1 MNRNDLRRVDLNLL
15 IVFETLMHERSVTRA
30 AEKLFLGQPAISA
43 ALSRLRTLF
52 DDPLFVRTG
61 RSMEPTARAQEI
73 FAHLSPAL
81 DSISTAMSRASEFDP
96 ATSTAV
102 FRIGLSDDVEFGLLP
117 PLLRRLRAE
126 APGIVLVVR
135 RANYLLMPNLL
146 ASGEISVG
154 VSYTDELPANAKR
167 KTVRRSKPKILRADS
182 APGQLTLDDYCARP
196 HALVSFAGDLSE
208 AAEADLQQ
216 LQVSLIAELVDA
228 YGQLRGAQLREKIAL
243 SNLENQKESR
253 QLTEQL
259 RDAGV
264 GAELD
269 VLRAD
274 ARLAATAASVP
285 QLQAEAERARHRIA
299 TLLGQRPEEL
309 TVDLS
314 PRDLP
319 AITKAL
325 PIGDPGELLRRR
337 PDIRAAERRL
347 AASTADVGVAT
358 ADLFPRVSLSG
369 FLGFTAGRGSQIGSS
384 AARAWSVGPSISWA
398 AFDLG
403 SVRARLRGAK
413 ADADAALASYEQQ
426 VLLALEESANAFS
439 DYGKRQERLVSL
451 VRQSEASR
459 AAAQQAAIRYREG
472 TTDFLVLLDAEREQL
487 SAEDAQAQ
495 AEVELYRGIVAIYR
509 SLGGG
514 WQPSA

>member
-196 HALVSFAGDLSE
+196 HALVSFAGDLSGFVDE
-208 AAEADLQQ
+208 ELEKFGRKRKGGPGGAAVQRPRHPP
-216 LQVSLIAELVDA
+216 
-228 YGQLRGAQLREKIAL
+228 G
-243 SNLENQKESR
+243 
-253 QLTEQL
+253 
-259 RDAGV
+259 
-264 GAELD
+264 
-269 VLRAD
+269 
-274 ARLAATAASVP
+274 
-285 QLQAEAERARHRIA
+285 RHRHH
-299 TLLGQRPEEL
+299 RH
-309 TVDLS
+309 
-314 PRDLP
+314 
-319 AITKAL
+319 
-325 PIGDPGELLRRR
+325 
-337 PDIRAAERRL
+337 
-347 AASTADVGVAT
+347 
-358 ADLFPRVSLSG
+358 
-369 FLGFTAGRGSQIGSS
+369 
-384 AARAWSVGPSISWA
+384 
-398 AFDLG
+398 
-403 SVRARLRGAK
+403 RARLRRPGADRRRRPTRRGPTVRDPRLRTVDGL
-413 ADADAALASYEQQ
+413 ARRPGQRSGRTLAALADQHVHRRSGQS
-426 VLLALEESANAFS
+426 LSPPAATRTRRRN
-439 DYGKRQERLVSL
+439 GKID
-451 VRQSEASR
+451 R
-459 AAAQQAAIRYREG
+459 APRVCGLFHRKHC
-472 TTDFLVLLDAEREQL
+472 
-487 SAEDAQAQ
+487 
-495 AEVELYRGIVAIYR
+495 
-509 SLGGG
+509 
-514 WQPSA
+514 P